1 MKSSFMNMQ
10 AEKLQLMKLILET
23 ENPKILK
30 SIKNLF
36 FQEDKV
42 DFWNSLT
49 DEQKEEIDLGISEIE
64 NGESLDYETVVR
76 KHRK

>member
-23 ENPKILK
+23 KNPKILK

>member
-1 MKSSFMNMQ
+1 MQ

-36 FQEDKV
+36 FQEDKA

-49 DEQKEEIDLGISEIE
+49 DEQKEEINLGIAEIE
-64 NGESLDYETVVR
+64 NGELLDYETVVR
-76 KHRK
+76 KHWK